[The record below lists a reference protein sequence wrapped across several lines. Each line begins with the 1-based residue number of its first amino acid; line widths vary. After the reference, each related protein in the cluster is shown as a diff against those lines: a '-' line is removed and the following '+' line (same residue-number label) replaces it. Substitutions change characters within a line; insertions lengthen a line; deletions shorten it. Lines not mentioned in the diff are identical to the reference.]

1 MVLARIMAETSST
14 LFVGDLPPD
23 IHESDF
29 VAAFKP
35 FRGFTTARLRQDKN
49 DRYAKPM
56 LACLRQLVNILLVLL
71 ALWSLKTTNLQH
83 MQGMP

>member
-1 MVLARIMAETSST
+1 MENAKIDDTIFTTLVLVAPTMSEDHSRSNT

-49 DRYAKPM
+49 DRYVPST
-56 LACLRQLVNILLVLL
+56 RGI
-71 ALWSLKTTNLQH
+71 
-83 MQGMP
+83 